1 MPHRRKFKG
10 CALEYMDAGIKRIG
24 IMEELIKRINEL
36 SRKSKSEGLSD
47 EEKAEQAQLRQRY
60 IQAFRQG
67 MMNTLEGVYIVDEN
81 GNKKKLEKRR

>member
-1 MPHRRKFKG
+1 
-10 CALEYMDAGIKRIG
+10 
-24 IMEELIKRINEL
+24 MEELIKRINEL